1 MAFFARIFLFLGGV
15 IASWFVSKEISN
27 FIVYQLAA
35 TVLLIALVAALL
47 VVIPRYVKKQRNG
60 HDLK

>member
-1 MAFFARIFLFLGGV
+1 MTFIARIFLFLGGV

-35 TVLLIALVAALL
+35 TVLLIALIAALL
-47 VVIPRYVKKQRNG
+47 VLVPHYVKKQRND

>member
-1 MAFFARIFLFLGGV
+1 MAFIARIFLFLGGV

-47 VVIPRYVKKQRNG
+47 AFVPRYVKKQRNR
-60 HDLK
+60 HKPK

>member
-1 MAFFARIFLFLGGV
+1 MAFIARIFLFLGGV

-27 FIVYQLAA
+27 FIVYQLAV

-47 VVIPRYVKKQRNG
+47 VFVPRYVKKQRNG
-60 HDLK
+60 DKPK